1 MQVCIP
7 IRGATWP
14 SKIALSVAVVMA
26 VSISLLHLPATEKAQ
41 SSFSWFL
48 WEYSA
53 SPCIFSYVCS
63 FNQYLSENWIV
74 VCTML
79 STVDT
84 VLPICNLHKSSL
96 FLGENPFS
104 LGVGN
109 NSFHS
114 VTITAPGLVNSMLSY
129 IYVSYTTYQILSDIN
144 IIKGTLKLKCTSG
157 DQCRGVWFNIICFKE
172 MSVFM

>member
-129 IYVSYTTYQILSDIN
+129 IIC
-144 IIKGTLKLKCTSG
+144 IIYYIP
-157 DQCRGVWFNIICFKE
+157 NFKWYKYNKRHFKAKVHIWRP
-172 MSVFM
+172 MQRCMI